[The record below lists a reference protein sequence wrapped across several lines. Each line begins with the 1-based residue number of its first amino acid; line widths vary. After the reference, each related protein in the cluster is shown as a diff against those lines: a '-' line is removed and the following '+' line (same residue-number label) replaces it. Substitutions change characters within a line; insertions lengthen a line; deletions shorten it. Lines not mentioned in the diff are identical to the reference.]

1 MATTTSSSA
10 SIYEIDCP
18 LFCGG
23 ESTLVIDGYDKP
35 VVVNVCGACAAQGG
49 TSWEVTVGQAEHYMR
64 PVFTTTVRH
73 ADGLVT
79 FR

>member
-10 SIYEIDCP
+10 SIYTIDCP

-23 ESTLVIDGYDKP
+23 ESTLAIDGYDKP
-35 VVVNVCGACAAQGG
+35 VVVNVCASCAAQGG

-64 PVFTTTVRH
+64 PVVTTTVRH